1 MNPAAAAATAAAA
14 APPVKKRRGRPPS
27 TATAAAKAKQ
37 TNTVAAV
44 EEFGGGGMEF
54 EAMVTAAT
62 TTSTSTSTSTSA
74 GSSTGIKPRR
84 KLPSESLLEAAKQIG
99 YRGVSPQLHAEAIQ
113 RFGEPTVQKLL
124 SVCLGDESIFYA
136 YVQTF
141 VAAGCTPENPP
152 PDNFAT
158 DHYWMLSPEDRVQML
173 DEAFAI
179 VDDDA
184 ELAKVEPGPFKCKKC
199 GSNRILQTE
208 RQLRSGDEA
217 ATQFFKCAG
226 CKNRWIVH

>member
-1 MNPAAAAATAAAA
+1 MNP
-14 APPVKKRRGRPPS
+14 PSSSEPVKKKRGRPPS
-27 TATAAAKAKQ
+27 SLKAKKNA
-37 TNTVAAV
+37 TSTPV
-44 EEFGGGGMEF
+44 EDAGHAFNPVVVVEDADGSVGAGYEF
-54 EAMVTAAT
+54 ES
-62 TTSTSTSTSTSA
+62 STTSA
-74 GSSTGIKPRR
+74 GGTATSKPRR
-84 KLPSESLLEAAKQIG
+84 KMPSESLLEAAKQIG
-99 YRGVSPQLHAEAIQ
+99 YRGVSAGLHAEAIQ
-113 RFGEPTVQKLL
+113 RFGELTVQKML
-124 SVCLGDESIFYA
+124 SVSCGDESIFYA

-141 VAAGCTPENPP
+141 VAAGITTDVEPPE
-152 PDNFAT
+152 NFAT

>member
-1 MNPAAAAATAAAA
+1 MQQQPGE
-14 APPVKKRRGRPPS
+14 PVKKKRGRPPS
-27 TATAAAKAKQ
+27 SATAAKPKKNNGSSTTGGGAGAGG
-37 TNTVAAV
+37 AAATASSLS
-44 EEFGGGGMEF
+44 GAGGGMDEAFWESPGQEF
-54 EAMVTAAT
+54 EANVSAA
-62 TTSTSTSTSTSA
+62 
-74 GSSTGIKPRR
+74 KPRR
-84 KLPSESLLEAAKQIG
+84 RMPSESLLEAAKQIG
-99 YRGVSPQLHAEAIQ
+99 YRGVSPQLHADAIL
-113 RFGEPTVQKLL
+113 RFGEATVQKML
-124 SVCLGDESIFYA
+124 SVSCGDESIFYA

-141 VAAGCTPENPP
+141 VAAGITTDVEP

-158 DHYWMLSPEDRVQML
+158 DPYWMLKPEDRVQML

>member
-1 MNPAAAAATAAAA
+1 MNPVAADE
-14 APPVKKRRGRPPS
+14 PIKKKRGRPPS
-27 TATAAAKAKQ
+27 SANAAKANKARDI
-37 TNTVAAV
+37 VFEHPSEDV
-44 EEFGGGGMEF
+44 DGGACVGAMEF
-54 EAMVTAAT
+54 E
-62 TTSTSTSTSTSA
+62 SPSSA
-74 GSSTGIKPRR
+74 ISKPRR
-84 KLPSESLLEAAKQIG
+84 KLPSESLLESAKQIG
-99 YRGVSPQLHAEAIQ
+99 YRGISAGLHTEAIQ
-113 RFGEPTVQKLL
+113 RFGEATVQKLI
-124 SVCLGDESIFYA
+124 SVSCGDESIFYA

-141 VAAGCTPENPP
+141 VAAGCTFENPP

-158 DHYWMLSPEDRVQML
+158 DHYWMLSSEDRVQML

-184 ELAKVEPGPFKCKKC
+184 ELAKVEAGPFKCKKC

-217 ATQFFKCAG
+217 ATQFFKCAD

>member
-1 MNPAAAAATAAAA
+1 MSTTSTTE
-14 APPVKKRRGRPPS
+14 PVKKRRGRPPS
-27 TATAAAKAKQ
+27 SLKAKKNTHEHVDSFESVGHESTTSTTAADLTFAFENDQNPTTAAAISKL
-37 TNTVAAV
+37 
-44 EEFGGGGMEF
+44 
-54 EAMVTAAT
+54 
-62 TTSTSTSTSTSA
+62 
-74 GSSTGIKPRR
+74 RR

-99 YRGVSPQLHAEAIQ
+99 YRGISTGLHTEAIQ

-124 SVCLGDESIFYA
+124 SVSCGDESIFYA

-141 VAAGCTPENPP
+141 VAAGCTPQNPP

-158 DHYWMLSPEDRVQML
+158 DHYWMLKSEERVQML

-184 ELAKVEPGPFKCKKC
+184 ELAKVEPGPFRCKKC

-217 ATQFFKCAG
+217 ATQFFKCAV

>member
-1 MNPAAAAATAAAA
+1 MQQPGTTTAADQ
-14 APPVKKRRGRPPS
+14 PVKKKRGRPPS
-27 TATAAAKAKQ
+27 SSTTTTTSKPKKNGGAAASA
-37 TNTVAAV
+37 
-44 EEFGGGGMEF
+44 GGGGGGGGNETNVDAFFDFSASGQEF
-54 EAMVTAAT
+54 EASAA
-62 TTSTSTSTSTSA
+62 SVA
-74 GSSTGIKPRR
+74 KPRR
-84 KLPSESLLEAAKQIG
+84 RMPSESLLEASKQIG
-99 YRGVSPQLHAEAIQ
+99 YRGVSAGLHAEAIQ
-113 RFGEPTVQKLL
+113 RFGETTVQKLI
-124 SVCLGDESIFYA
+124 SVSCGDESIFYA
-136 YVQTF
+136 YVLTF
-141 VAAGCTPENPP
+141 VAAGISDENPP

-158 DHYWMLSPEDRVQML
+158 DHYWMLKPEDRVQML

>member
-1 MNPAAAAATAAAA
+1 MQQQPGGE
-14 APPVKKRRGRPPS
+14 PVKKKRGRPPS
-27 TATAAAKAKQ
+27 SATASKPKK
-37 TNTVAAV
+37 TNGPTT
-44 EEFGGGGMEF
+44 GGGGG
-54 EAMVTAAT
+54 AGAGGAT
-62 TTSTSTSTSTSA
+62 TTSLSGGFEVDVAFFEAGQEFEASTPSSSA
-74 GSSTGIKPRR
+74 KPRR
-84 KLPSESLLEAAKQIG
+84 RMPSESLLEAAKQIG
-99 YRGVSPQLHAEAIQ
+99 YRGVSAGLHADAIQ
-113 RFGEPTVQKLL
+113 RFGETTVQKMI
-124 SVCLGDESIFYA
+124 SVSCGDESIFYA

-141 VAAGCTPENPP
+141 VAAGISTENPP

>member
-1 MNPAAAAATAAAA
+1 MSQNAAATP
-14 APPVKKRRGRPPS
+14 PPVKKRRGRPPS
-27 TATAAAKAKQ
+27 TASAAAKAKQ
-37 TNTVAAV
+37 INSSNAAAAAAAAAAAV
-44 EEFGGGGMEF
+44 AEEYHMEF
-54 EAMVTAAT
+54 EATTVTAAT
-62 TTSTSTSTSTSA
+62 TTTTPA
-74 GSSTGIKPRR
+74 GIKPRR
-84 KLPSESLLEAAKQIG
+84 KLPSENLFEAAKQIG
-99 YRGVSPQLHAEAIQ
+99 YRGVSHQLHAEAIQ
-113 RFGEPTVQKLL
+113 RFGEQTVQKLL

-141 VAAGCTPENPP
+141 VAAGCTLENPP

-158 DHYWMLSPEDRVQML
+158 DHYWMLTPEDRVQML

>member
-1 MNPAAAAATAAAA
+1 MQQPGE
-14 APPVKKRRGRPPS
+14 PVKKKRGRPPS
-27 TATAAAKAKQ
+27 SATAAKQ
-37 TNTVAAV
+37 KKTVTTGAGA
-44 EEFGGGGMEF
+44 GGGSAPTPVPAAALDDAFMESAGQEF
-54 EAMVTAAT
+54 EAT
-62 TTSTSTSTSTSA
+62 TTS
-74 GSSTGIKPRR
+74 SSVSKPRR
-84 KLPSESLLEAAKQIG
+84 RMPSEALLEAAKQIG

-113 RFGEPTVQKLL
+113 RFGEATVQKMI
-124 SVCLGDESIFYA
+124 SVSCGDESIFYA

-141 VAAGCTPENPP
+141 VAAGITTDVEP

-158 DHYWMLSPEDRVQML
+158 DPYWMLSPEDRVQML